1 MPHLSRYKHMAVLG
15 SLALLSLSSACR
27 SEPSVATE
35 PAPFRA
41 QTLLEDLEQPW
52 ALAFLPDQAWL
63 ITQKAGELLYVKGK
77 QRIRV
82 AQLPDVAVTGQG
94 GLMDVAL
101 HPAFALD
108 GDSNW
113 VYLTFNQAGD
123 DVYGTALGRGRLVVE
138 GNSARLDDWQT
149 LFSLPQKTDS
159 GRHFGSRIAFDDDG
173 HVYFSIGDRGERQRA
188 QDSADA
194 AGSVIRL
201 TLDGGIPEDNPLRNQ
216 NNAHPAIYSY
226 GHRNIQGM
234 ATHPDSGEIWTHE
247 HGPQGG
253 DELNRIVAGRN
264 YGWPLITYGKEYG
277 TGFSIGEGSEKP
289 GIEPPRHYWV
299 PSIAPSGMAFY
310 RGSAFADWQGDI
322 LVGALKHRR
331 LVRLDV
337 EDGRIV
343 GEHRYVAGEDARIRD
358 VRVGPDGLI
367 YVLTDASKGKLIRLA
382 PPA

>member
-1 MPHLSRYKHMAVLG
+1 MPHLSRYKHLAVLG

-382 PPA
+382 PPT

>member
-1 MPHLSRYKHMAVLG
+1 MPHLSRYKHLAVLG

-264 YGWPLITYGKEYG
+264 YGWPVITYGKEYG

-310 RGSAFADWQGDI
+310 HGSAFADWQGDI

-331 LVRLDV
+331 LIRLDV

-343 GEHRYVAGEDARIRD
+343 NEHRYVAGEDARIRD

>member
-41 QTLLEDLEQPW
+41 QTLLEDLDQPW

-149 LFSLPQKTDS
+149 LFSLPQKTGS

>member
-149 LFSLPQKTDS
+149 LFSLPQKTDP

>member
-1 MPHLSRYKHMAVLG
+1 MPHLSRYKHLAVLG

-289 GIEPPRHYWV
+289 SIEPPRHYWV

-382 PPA
+382 PPT

>member
-216 NNAHPAIYSY
+216 NKAHPAIYSY

-289 GIEPPRHYWV
+289 GIEPPQHYWV

>member
-216 NNAHPAIYSY
+216 NKAHPAIYSY

>member
-1 MPHLSRYKHMAVLG
+1 MSHLSRYKHLAVLG

-77 QRIRV
+77 QRIHV

>member
-1 MPHLSRYKHMAVLG
+1 MAVLG

-216 NNAHPAIYSY
+216 NKAHPAIYSY

-289 GIEPPRHYWV
+289 GIEPPQHYWV

>member
-1 MPHLSRYKHMAVLG
+1 MSHLSRYKHMAVLG

-41 QTLLEDLEQPW
+41 QTLLEDLDQPW

-216 NNAHPAIYSY
+216 NKAHPAIYSY

>member
-1 MPHLSRYKHMAVLG
+1 MPHLSRYKHLAVLG
-15 SLALLSLSSACR
+15 SLALLILSSACR

-216 NNAHPAIYSY
+216 NKAHPAIYSY

>member
-41 QTLLEDLEQPW
+41 QTLLEDLDQPW

>member
-1 MPHLSRYKHMAVLG
+1 MPHLSRYKHLAVLG

-113 VYLTFNQAGD
+113 VYLTFNQAGN

-216 NNAHPAIYSY
+216 NKAHPAIYSY

-289 GIEPPRHYWV
+289 GIEPPQHYWV